1 MGAGSTRFGWSL
13 AVVQLFFTLAWTT
26 YAIYLPKLAASA
38 GIAAGAV
45 IVILM
50 LDQAVFTVCD
60 FATGIAADRVTRTL
74 GRLGLYVTVATA
86 LSCLAFLALPFLA
99 PAGAAV
105 FLALTLVWTAT
116 SSALRAPPLM
126 LLGKYTAKPQQPFL
140 ASLALLGSG
149 VAGALAPYLAVALRE
164 RDPRWPFALASLAV
178 ILATLG
184 MVAAERRLKPE
195 APKPQAPAFG
205 RLDARAALF
214 AIALIVLALGYQVH
228 FALESAPMYLRFA
241 QQADLAWL
249 MPVFWVGFNITMFP
263 AGWLTRRIGGYAVM
277 GAGGLIGALAIVA
290 AHFADGLGFLIAAQ
304 ALAGGAWGAILMS
317 AYIVAFSLGENGGE
331 GRLTGILFSALAVAT
346 FARMSAVA
354 AGYAS
359 DPALKA
365 ALAWVPTL
373 CWAAAGAAL
382 LALGW
387 RLVRR
392 T

>member
-1 MGAGSTRFGWSL
+1 VDG
-13 AVVQLFFTLAWTT
+13 
-26 YAIYLPKLAASA
+26 
-38 GIAAGAV
+38 
-45 IVILM
+45 
-50 LDQAVFTVCD
+50 D
-60 FATGIAADRVTRTL
+60 
-74 GRLGLYVTVATA
+74 
-86 LSCLAFLALPFLA
+86 
-99 PAGAAV
+99 
-105 FLALTLVWTAT
+105 

-149 VAGALAPYLAVALRE
+149 VAGALAPYLAVVLRE

-331 GRLTGILFSALAVAT
+331 GRLTGILFSALAIAT